1 MNRLTKMRE
10 ELESMAEQR
19 LPRREA
25 GGGSRIVA
33 LLLGA
38 GAGALGAYLLD
49 PDRGRSRRARLTDQ
63 AAALMRRG
71 GRQLD
76 RTGRLV
82 TAAVEGKAQALRHAG
97 PDEAPAN
104 DAALVEK
111 VESELYRD
119 PTVPKG
125 AININA
131 ENGVI
136 VIRGEL
142 PDIETRERIEA
153 AIRRIPGVW
162 DVSDLTHLVGE
173 AAPTGS

>member
-1 MNRLTKMRE
+1 MNRLNKMRE

-25 GGGSRIVA
+25 GGGSRLIA

-38 GAGALGAYLLD
+38 GAGALGTYLLD
-49 PDRGRSRRARLTDQ
+49 PDRGRSRRARLGDQ
-63 AAALMRRG
+63 AAALLRRG

-82 TAAVEGKAQALRHAG
+82 TATVEGKAQALRHTG
-97 PDEAPAN
+97 PGEAPPN

-119 PTVPKG
+119 ATVPKG
-125 AININA
+125 TININA

-142 PDIETRERIEA
+142 PDIETRERIDA
-153 AIRRIPGVW
+153 TIRRIPGVW

>member
-1 MNRLTKMRE
+1 MKRLNKMRE

-25 GGGSRIVA
+25 GGGSRIIS

-38 GAGALGAYLLD
+38 GIGALGTYLLD
-49 PDRGRSRRARLTDQ
+49 PDRGRSRRARLGDQ
-63 AAALMRRG
+63 AAALLRRS

-76 RTGRLV
+76 RTGRMV
-82 TAAVEGKAQALRHAG
+82 TSTVEGKARALRHIG
-97 PDEAPAN
+97 PGEAPAN
-104 DAALVEK
+104 DAALVER
-111 VESELYRD
+111 VESDLYRD
-119 PTVPKG
+119 SAVPKG

-142 PDIETRERIEA
+142 PDLETRERIGA
-153 AIRRIPGVW
+153 TIRRIPGVW
-162 DVSDLTHLVGE
+162 DVTDLTHLVGE